1 MPDLITHHHQVEHN
15 RAVMVYLEQAGV
27 EHLDWVVT
35 VMFYMA
41 MHLVDQV
48 LFQHHKL
55 NPRNHHQRHAA
66 IANEAELA
74 PAYADYRELEHQSR
88 QSRYEC
94 VTFSKSE
101 VDRLAVRL
109 ARIEQTVNTIIQPAP
124 RQQQSE

>member
-27 EHLDWVVT
+27 EHLDW
-35 VMFYMA
+35 
-41 MHLVDQV
+41 
-48 LFQHHKL
+48 
-55 NPRNHHQRHAA
+55 
-66 IANEAELA
+66 
-74 PAYADYRELEHQSR
+74 ELEHQSR